1 MRCSAGSG
9 FFMVLVGSV
18 STRGQ
23 SVESANK
30 WPLIVVYV
38 LVVSQQLEGGHRN
51 IYIYICLLV

>member
-30 WPLIVVYV
+30 WPLIVVC
-38 LVVSQQLEGGHRN
+38 SGCFSAAGGGT
-51 IYIYICLLV
+51 

>member
-51 IYIYICLLV
+51 IYIFVC